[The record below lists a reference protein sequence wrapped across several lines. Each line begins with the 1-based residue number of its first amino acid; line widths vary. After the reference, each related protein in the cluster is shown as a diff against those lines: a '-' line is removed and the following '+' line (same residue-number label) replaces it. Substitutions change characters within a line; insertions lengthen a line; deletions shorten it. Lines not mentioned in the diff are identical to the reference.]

1 MANATT
7 SRARVESFV
16 WTDDEVE
23 LLLRVTLDYKSTK
36 LQENVDWESCHS
48 KYSDITDAFQ
58 AQYPRELT
66 NKDFPHDATMVSKAQ
81 VTAKLK
87 NIRSK
92 YRHAVD
98 TGRQSGQG
106 RVVLIFYE
114 LCEEIWGGSPAT
126 RSIDAG
132 FETGDL
138 EESSTSTVEL
148 SSDSPNSTE
157 SFDCLTSAVVKQR
170 QDLLQAKLNSH
181 RGDRLKRKVPTDPA
195 EEDLK
200 IKRRMLELM
209 EDSSRRNSDNMLQIN
224 TNIANITSSI
234 QECFSFMREL
244 FQRQFTQF
252 TRSSSGQFQGHPPS
266 FINTTPHPTTPAFLH
281 TPRPDK
287 PANQPQQYHPEC
299 YTPTPHVTPHQQT
312 SFSYR
317 RALLQDDTE

>member
-1 MANATT
+1 M
-7 SRARVESFV
+7 
-16 WTDDEVE
+16 
-23 LLLRVTLDYKSTK
+23 
-36 LQENVDWESCHS
+36 
-48 KYSDITDAFQ
+48 DAFQ

-66 NKDFPHDATMVSKAQ
+66 EKDFPHDASMVSKAQ
-81 VTAKLK
+81 VTPKLK

-98 TGRQSGQG
+98 TGRRSGQG

-132 FETGDL
+132 IETGDL
-138 EESSTSTVEL
+138 EETSTSTVEP
-148 SSDSPNSTE
+148 SDSPHSTE
-157 SFDCLTSAVVKQR
+157 SIDCLPSAVVKQR
-170 QDLLQAKLNSH
+170 RDLLQAKLNSH
-181 RGDRLKRKVPTDPA
+181 RGDRLKRKVPTDQA

-224 TNIANITSSI
+224 TNIANITTTI
-234 QECFSFMREL
+234 QEGFSFMREL
-244 FQRQFTQF
+244 LFQRQVTPLH
-252 TRSSSGQFQGHPPS
+252 SSSGQFQGHPPS
-266 FINTTPHPTTPAFLH
+266 FMHRTPHPTTPAFLH
-281 TPRPDK
+281 TPRPNE
-287 PANQPQQYHPEC
+287 PANQPGQYPPEC
-299 YTPTPHVTPHQQT
+299 YTPTPHVIPYQQT

>member
-7 SRARVESFV
+7 SRARVESFI

-48 KYSDITDAFQ
+48 KYSDIMDAFH

-66 NKDFPHDATMVSKAQ
+66 EKDFPHDASMVSKSQ

-98 TGRQSGQG
+98 TGRRSSQG
-106 RVVLIFYE
+106 
-114 LCEEIWGGSPAT
+114 WGGSPAT
-126 RSIDAG
+126 RSIDTG
-132 FETGDL
+132 IETGDL
-138 EESSTSTVEL
+138 EETSTSTVEL

-157 SFDCLTSAVVKQR
+157 SLYCLPSVVVKQH
-170 QDLLQAKLNSH
+170 QDLLQVTAKLNSH
-181 RGDRLKRKVPTDPA
+181 RGDRLKRKVQADPA

-209 EDSSRRNSDNMLQIN
+209 EDSARRNFDNMLQIN
-224 TNIANITSSI
+224 TNIANITTAVDNSKGTHHHS
-234 QECFSFMREL
+234 C
-244 FQRQFTQF
+244 TQ
-252 TRSSSGQFQGHPPS
+252 H
-266 FINTTPHPTTPAFLH
+266 NTTPHYTNLPAH
-281 TPRPDK
+281 TS
-287 PANQPQQYHPEC
+287 AQ
-299 YTPTPHVTPHQQT
+299 
-312 SFSYR
+312 
-317 RALLQDDTE
+317 